1 MSDERL
7 DDLERRVA
15 RLEEA
20 LALRRQPVL
29 GEPPPAVGE
38 RFDLALAGRTLIGL
52 GGAYLLRAVTDAHV
66 VPPMVGIAAG
76 MAYAL
81 AWIVIAD
88 RQASG
93 GNRRAAH
100 FDAALATMIA
110 FPIVWEAT
118 VRFHVLDAWPA
129 AALAIACATALLAV
143 AARRDLQAV
152 AWMAS
157 AGVVVTATGLAYAT
171 RTISAPL
178 VSVAA
183 AGAITWWLSE
193 RRHWP
198 FVAWLTA
205 IETDLLGVVAL
216 VLVLLQAVHDDVPM
230 VIAALLAAFVA
241 YIVVARSSNVQ
252 SCATTLIHLTAA
264 LILAQRFPIAG
275 AVLPLFV
282 IAGALV
288 VYRSIGPAALMMM
301 LVATG
306 FLGQPG
312 ITWGALA
319 VAAAILVVR
328 LPSLAYHAAVY
339 AVAAGAGAGLLLAS
353 ARVFAGL
360 GPGESPLTPARMVTF
375 AAIVAATVIARQSEA
390 RVVLIGNLAFLA
402 IGIAGALVSGTDPGW
417 TASGRTMIIGAA
429 AVALAYLDLRVLVYP
444 LLVAGGI
451 KMLLEDFR
459 TGRPATLFVTLAFYG
474 LVLVIVARLRT
485 RGGLDTPL
493 PDTDRA
499 PEHAQS

>member
-1 MSDERL
+1 
-7 DDLERRVA
+7 VT
-15 RLEEA
+15 EA
-20 LALRRQPVL
+20 Q
-29 GEPPPAVGE
+29 
-38 RFDLALAGRTLIGL
+38 
-52 GGAYLLRAVTDAHV
+52 V
-66 VPPMVGIAAG
+66 VPRLVGIAAG

-81 AWIVIAD
+81 AWMVLAD
-88 RQASG
+88 RQASR
-93 GNRRAAH
+93 GNRRAAY
-100 FDAALATMIA
+100 FDAALATLIA

-118 VRFHVLDAWPA
+118 VRFHLLDPWPA
-129 AALAIACATALLAV
+129 TALTIACAIALLAL

-171 RTISAPL
+171 RTIAAPL

-205 IETDLLGVVAL
+205 IETDLLGIVAL
-216 VLVLLQAVHDDVPM
+216 VLVLMQAVRDDVPM

-241 YIVVARSSNVQ
+241 YIAVARSSNVQ

-264 LILAQRFPIAG
+264 LVLAQRFPIAG

-282 IAGALV
+282 IAGALM

-312 ITWGALA
+312 LTWGVLA
-319 VAAAILVVR
+319 VAAAVLAVR
-328 LPSLAYHAAVY
+328 LPTLAYHTAVY
-339 AVAAGAGAGLLLAS
+339 AVAAGAGAGLLIAS
-353 ARVFAGL
+353 LRVFAGL
-360 GPGESPLTPARMVTF
+360 GPGENPLTPTGIVTF
-375 AAIVAATVIARQSEA
+375 AAIAAATIIARQSEA
-390 RVVLIGNLAFLA
+390 RIVLIGNLALLA
-402 IGIAGALVSGTDPGW
+402 IGIAGALVAGTDAGW
-417 TASGRTMIIGAA
+417 TASGRTMIIGAT
-429 AVALAYLDLRVLVYP
+429 AVALAYLDLGILVYP
-444 LLVAGGI
+444 LLIAGGI
-451 KMLLEDFR
+451 KMLFEDFR
-459 TGRPATLFVTLAFYG
+459 VGRPATLFVTLAVYG

-485 RGGLDTPL
+485 RGGSDTPR

-499 PEHAQS
+499 PERAQS